1 MPKAR
6 VEFLHA
12 AWRDLD
18 YIIDFHLRKVGHT
31 SASRVMDDMMGAI
44 RMLGA
49 HPYAGP
55 LHPDPEL
62 AKLGYRKRVL
72 TKTYVAVYKIIDDTV
87 YIYRVV
93 NGATDYPSLL
103 K

>member
-6 VEFLHA
+6 VEFLQA

-62 AKLGYRKRVL
+62 AKLGYRKLVL
-72 TKTYVAVYKIIDDTV
+72 TKTYVVVYKIIDDTV